1 MKQLFLTALMLC
13 NAFIIFGE
21 GIEIGLGNGLPPSP
35 RIGEQPLSALSSSTL
50 KKSSY
55 MSTAVVYY
63 PVSAYVDDLALTVT
77 FTQAVGTATV
87 LVYDANNQLIDMVS
101 VDTTNEVTATI
112 STEAWASGAYKLVVN
127 YGNTTLVGN
136 FNF

>member
-1 MKQLFLTALMLC
+1 MKQLFLAALMLC

-35 RIGEQPLSALSSSTL
+35 RIGEQSMSVLSSSIL

-55 MSTAVVYY
+55 KSTAVVYY
-63 PVSAYVDDLALTVT
+63 PVSAYVDDLALSVT
-77 FTQAVGTATV
+77 FTQSVGMATV
-87 LVYDANNQLIDMVS
+87 MVYDANNQLVDMVS
-101 VDTTNEVTATI
+101 VDTTTETMATL
-112 STEAWASGAYKLVVN
+112 STEAWATGAYKLVVN

>member
-1 MKQLFLTALMLC
+1 MKQLFLAALMLC

-35 RIGEQPLSALSSSTL
+35 RIGEQSMSVLSSSIL

-55 MSTAVVYY
+55 KSTAVIYY
-63 PVSAYVDDLALTVT
+63 PVSAYVDDLALSVT
-77 FTQAVGTATV
+77 FTQSVGMATV
-87 LVYDANNQLIDMVS
+87 MVYDANNQLVDMVS
-101 VDTTNEVTATI
+101 VDTTTETIVTL
-112 STEAWASGAYKLVVN
+112 STEAWATGAYKLVIN
-127 YGNTTLVGN
+127 YGNTSLVGN

>member
-13 NAFIIFGE
+13 NAFIIFGD

-35 RIGEQPLSALSSSTL
+35 RVGEQSMSTLSSSTL
-50 KKSSY
+50 RKSSY
-55 MSTAVVYY
+55 KSTAVVYY

-87 LVYDANNQLIDMVS
+87 LVYDVNNQLIDMVS
-101 VDTTNEVTATI
+101 VETATDATATI
-112 STEAWASGAYKLVVN
+112 STEAWATGAYKLVIN
-127 YGNTTLVGN
+127 YGNTSLVGN
-136 FNF
+136 FNY